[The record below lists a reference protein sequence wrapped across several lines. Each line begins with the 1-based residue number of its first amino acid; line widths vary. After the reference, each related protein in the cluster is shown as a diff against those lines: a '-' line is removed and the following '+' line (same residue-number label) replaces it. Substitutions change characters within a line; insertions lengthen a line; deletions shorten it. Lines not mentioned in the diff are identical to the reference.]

1 MHNYLILLLTL
12 FLIGSIGSDFKNR
25 TAQVP
30 DEIIYNG
37 KKFDLNS
44 TPLETFFE
52 RYPEKKPKTD
62 IISSA
67 NWRGYVAK
75 FEILE
80 NEFYVTDIEITV
92 SDKEHDSYPYKQ
104 KSVFKEVFPE
114 ASKVKLDWY
123 NGILI
128 LPYGKLRNYVHMG
141 FASTY
146 SKYWLLE
153 IKNGVLTEARNYN
166 YKKFAQFK
174 KRQFDKFKKTQGYKD
189 LRESIKKDDP
199 NYDDKFLDDF
209 LKDFVINYTT
219 EFLDD

>member
-1 MHNYLILLLTL
+1 MLKNFSFFILVFFL
-12 FLIGSIGSDFKNR
+12 FGQSDFVEN

-30 DEIIYNG
+30 DTI
-37 KKFDLNS
+37 KFKEKEFALNS
-44 TPLETFFE
+44 TPLESYFE
-52 RYPEKKPKTD
+52 KYPKKKPKSDVMST
-62 IISSA
+62 A
-67 NWRGYVAK
+67 NWRGYIAT
-75 FEILE
+75 FEILKD
-80 NEFYVTDIEITV
+80 EFYVTDIEITINDK
-92 SDKEHDSYPYKQ
+92 SDSSDPYKQ